1 MPQAKPTQVIVH
13 RIELQQSE
21 RQMLK
26 EYVDEAQKQ
35 QWVKTAG
42 GAVQPVLLAG
52 GAIGAGYVVIRGY
65 QALQAALNSLDVE
78 GALEELMKPVYP
90 AVTGTPVLGPIF
102 GKGGIFDFVYDTLKG
117 DSAEDNPLYDETDF
131 TQEELEQGAKELR
144 EEVGVLNSITAPF
157 GFTPFP
163 KWL

>member
-26 EYVDEAQKQ
+26 EYVEQHERRKWIQ
-35 QWVKTAG
+35 TTG
-42 GAVQPVLLAG
+42 GAVQPLIIAG
-52 GAIGAGYVVIRGY
+52 GAVGAGYVVIRGY
-65 QALQAALNSLDVE
+65 QALTAALNSLDVE
-78 GALEELMKPVYP
+78 GALDDLMKPVYP
-90 AVTGTPVLGPIF
+90 AITATPIVGPIF
-102 GKGGIFDFVYDTLKG
+102 GKGGIFDFIYDTISG
-117 DSAEDNPLYDETDF
+117 DSAEENPLYDETDF
-131 TQEELEQGAKELR
+131 TQEELQEGAKELR

>member
-1 MPQAKPTQVIVH
+1 MPQAKPSKVIVH

-26 EYVDEAQKQ
+26 EYVEERQKQ

-42 GAVQPVLLAG
+42 LAVQPVLLAG
-52 GAIGAGYVVIRGY
+52 GAIAATYVGIRGY
-65 QALQAALNSLDVE
+65 QALQAALNALDVP
-78 GALEELMKPVYP
+78 GALDELMKPVYP
-90 AVTGTPVLGPIF
+90 AITRTPVLGPLF
-102 GKGGIFDFVYDTLKG
+102 GKGGLFDFVYDAIQG
-117 DSAEDNPLYDETDF
+117 DSAEDNPLYDDTDF
-131 TQEELEQGAKELR
+131 TEEELEQGAKELR